1 MDSRPSPPPNSTQGP
16 APQDYG
22 HGLSR
27 SLVTTAYAVS
37 ILLFV
42 IGTISIILRIYSRAV
57 VVRLFG
63 LDDWLMT
70 SILVFHSGQH
80 AILMLFLH
88 YGAGLHNSVLMETD
102 PGSLAVLPKVLLAE
116 QFYYAFM
123 QFIIKMCILA
133 FYLRLSPLQTFRRA
147 VYGTM
152 ALNTVCT
159 VVIWLVYCL
168 QCIPLK
174 GFWAPTVKAKC
185 LPPLFLNFF
194 PASLNIATD
203 VVIFILPLPTLFK
216 LQTSL
221 RRRVAVMSIMSVG
234 GISLIVS
241 CLRLIVL
248 HQFAADLDF
257 AYLLGKMVIMSAAE
271 LETMI
276 VAANIPSYKALW
288 VHGLGWKVFW
298 GSTRNESTGGAQ
310 KLSGYELTHHSR
322 LRAPTK
328 EIGIDTEIG
337 LHDSQEELCKNEAA
351 AARAG
356 GIQVSRDFTV
366 TSDRC
371 GERDAAKLDKERN
384 RAYYDVG
391 NS

>member
-1 MDSRPSPPPNSTQGP
+1 MHPSVLP
-16 APQDYG
+16 APLTTPDIPQSRVWY
-22 HGLSR
+22 HGTQYRLHGRDLAGVLFAVHTFERVLGSDRQGEVLAAIVLELFSGVAGRNPSSFSR
-27 SLVTTAYAVS
+27 
-37 ILLFV
+37 
-42 IGTISIILRIYSRAV
+42 LR
-57 VVRLFG
+57 
-63 LDDWLMT
+63 T
-70 SILVFHSGQH
+70 E
-80 AILMLFLH
+80 
-88 YGAGLHNSVLMETD
+88 GADRMV
-102 PGSLAVLPKVLLAE
+102 
-116 QFYYAFM
+116 Q
-123 QFIIKMCILA
+123 
-133 FYLRLSPLQTFRRA
+133 
-147 VYGTM
+147 
-152 ALNTVCT
+152 
-159 VVIWLVYCL
+159 
-168 QCIPLK
+168 
-174 GFWAPTVKAKC
+174 
-185 LPPLFLNFF
+185 
-194 PASLNIATD
+194 NIATD

-241 CLRLIVL
+241 CLRLIVYAPPRPLSLFLPIVPPFRSASILTPGPSL